1 MGMRKKRMANIID
14 GMERNTLAGTK
25 EKHHTNTGMNKRM
38 LRFAL
43 AMLLAFALAIVA
55 ACGDGNNSGQK
66 GTDTGN
72 NAAASNQESAA
83 GKGGAVADDAAEE
96 PAVDAEGTVY
106 PLTVTDATGTDVVIE
121 AEPQRIV
128 SLVPSE
134 TEVLY
139 AIGAGGQV
147 AGVDDNSNY
156 PAEVADKPRTG
167 GMETNIE
174 AVAGLDPDL
183 VIANVSM
190 NGAAIEELRKL
201 GVVVYGSVPKTL
213 DETIAHIEQV
223 GVIVN
228 KQAEAK
234 AVADKMRADK
244 QAVADKVKNAEAKRV
259 YLEFSAGWSVGK
271 GEFLDEIVTLAGG
284 VNVAGDQQGWF
295 AIDPEHILTSNPQVI
310 IYPDYAGDTS
320 IPDAIKSRP
329 GWDQIDAV
337 KNNQVI
343 AVTNDPLV
351 RVGPRL
357 TDGLLEVAKAIHPE
371 LFD

>member
-1 MGMRKKRMANIID
+1 
-14 GMERNTLAGTK
+14 
-25 EKHHTNTGMNKRM
+25 MNNRM
-38 LRFAL
+38 LRIAL
-43 AMLLAFALAIVA
+43 TILLAFVLAVVA
-55 ACGDGNNSGQK
+55 ACGGGSNGDQNAA
-66 GTDTGN
+66 DAGN
-72 NAAASNQESAA
+72 NAAASNQEKAA
-83 GKGGAVADDAAEE
+83 SGGGADEAVEE
-96 PAVDAEGTVY
+96 PAAEVEGTVY
-106 PLTVTDATGTDVVIE
+106 PLTLTDATGTSVVIE

-139 AIGAGGQV
+139 AIGAADQV

-174 AVAGLDPDL
+174 AVAGLNPDL
-183 VIANVSM
+183 VIANTGM

-201 GVVVYGSVPKTL
+201 GVVVYASVPKTL
-213 DETIAHIEQV
+213 DETIAHIEQI
-223 GVIVN
+223 GSIVN

-244 QAVADKVKNAEAKRV
+244 QAVVDKVKNAEAKTV

-284 VNVAGDQQGWF
+284 LNVAGDQQGWF

-357 TDGLLEVAKAIHPE
+357 TDGLLEVAQAIHPE
-371 LFD
+371 LFE

>member
-1 MGMRKKRMANIID
+1 MTGTT
-14 GMERNTLAGTK
+14 NTSNDKHTGTK
-25 EKHHTNTGMNKRM
+25 RGASRLMRGMM
-38 LRFAL
+38 LAL
-43 AMLLAFALAIVA
+43 LVAVLMIVA
-55 ACGDGNNSGQK
+55 ACGGGTNSGADNTPANSANEQLQ
-66 GTDTGN
+66 GANAGN
-72 NAAASNQESAA
+72 ANEAE
-83 GKGGAVADDAAEE
+83 DEPAAEQ
-96 PAVDAEGTVY
+96 EGTVY
-106 PLTVTDATGTDVVIE
+106 PLTVTDVTGTEVTIE

-134 TEVLY
+134 TEVLF
-139 AIGAGGQV
+139 AVGAAEQV

-156 PAEVADKPRTG
+156 PEAVADKPRVG

-174 AVAGLDPDL
+174 AVAGLNPDL
-183 VIANVSM
+183 VIANNSM
-190 NGAAIEELRKL
+190 NGAAVEELRKL
-201 GVVVYGSVPKTL
+201 GVVVYASQPKTL
-213 DETIAHIEQV
+213 DETIAHIEEI

-228 KQAEAK
+228 KQAEAQ

-244 QAVADKVKNAEAKRV
+244 QAVLDKVNGAEAKSV
-259 YLEFSAGWSVGK
+259 YLEFSPGWSVGK

-295 AIDPEHILTSNPQVI
+295 QIDPEHILTSNPQVI

-320 IPDAIKSRP
+320 IPDAIAGRP

-337 KNNQVI
+337 KNGQVV

-357 TDGLLEVAKAIHPE
+357 TDGLLEVAAAIHPE
-371 LFD
+371 LFQ